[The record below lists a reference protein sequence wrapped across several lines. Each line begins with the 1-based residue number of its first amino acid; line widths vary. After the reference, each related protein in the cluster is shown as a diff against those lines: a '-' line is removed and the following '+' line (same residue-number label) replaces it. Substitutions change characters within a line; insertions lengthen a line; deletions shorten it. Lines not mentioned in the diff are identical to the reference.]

1 MLIKSTS
8 GDPPTTSGA
17 GRVYVL
23 CTDGSEASR
32 LAACFL
38 SFLSCDADHIH
49 VIHVSEYAEQVDEE
63 ELLRPYE
70 KLFKSEKDNVSFEVI
85 ESMYSVTAATT
96 IIYYAQLKDADF
108 IVMGTPPA
116 RPRAPRRRTA
126 AAARL
131 TGARGPAARAQ
142 AYRGM
147 GSRNWARSAARCVG
161 EGATPSW
168 SR

>member
-96 IIYYAQLKDADF
+96 IIDYAQLKDADF

-116 RPRAPRRRTA
+116 RPRAPRRRP